1 MWHATRFQSREVFR
15 CFFHQPSWLPEQP
28 LPATTLRSLTAI
40 SLATDKRGRFDRL
53 PVIASGESGS
63 YRNWRFR
70 KSLVRPLA
78 R

>member
-1 MWHATRFQSREVFR
+1 VACYALSKPRSVPPLFPPTIMATRT
-15 CFFHQPSWLPEQP
+15 
-28 LPATTLRSLTAI
+28 ATPGNDPKVTYSNFSGHRQKRTLRSP
-40 SLATDKRGRFDRL
+40 

>member
-15 CFFHQPSWLPEQP
+15 CFFPPTIM
-28 LPATTLRSLTAI
+28 ATRTATPGNDFKGPFSKFSGHRQKRTLRS
-40 SLATDKRGRFDRL
+40 L

-70 KSLVRPLA
+70 KSLVLPLA